1 MAARLKK
8 HIKLFLK
15 NYQNGTDKGDT
26 DVNGNY
32 LTEKMKTGSVKAG
45 DGSTAASGAK
55 VLVSLMKKLAE
66 KEITEHEFIGNILLI
81 LLAGYETTANAF
93 TYTLYLLAKHPEIQE
108 KLREEI
114 QKDGIE
120 SKYLDWVW

>member
-26 DVNGNY
+26 NVNRNSSN
-32 LTEKMKTGSVKAG
+32 EKMKTGLVEAG
-45 DGSTAASGAK
+45 DGYTAASGAK